1 MPGHG
6 SHVIFGGILV
16 IITLYWP
23 VSVVFVAE
31 KEWKG
36 ALVVIVFTSA
46 VQKPQS
52 AAGLRGWQWLA
63 VLEVSAMVE
72 GWIINF
78 CSNSYVVLH
87 CFFWIN
93 RRVIATRFAAAYLRD
108 YTLLLYF
115 PRRGCG
121 DTSKTIP
128 LLSPTLL

>member
-1 MPGHG
+1 MGRRRGLLGRGRACVACRASDEGSVVVPGHG

-78 CSNSYVVLH
+78 CSNSNVVLH
-87 CFFWIN
+87 
-93 RRVIATRFAAAYLRD
+93 
-108 YTLLLYF
+108 
-115 PRRGCG
+115 
-121 DTSKTIP
+121 
-128 LLSPTLL
+128 